1 MLHNV
6 LENAIKYGD
15 GKAVR
20 ITFDDE
26 ENCKLITGSNTGCT
40 LPEEECTYIFDSF
53 CRGSN
58 SYNINGS
65 GLGLYICKKI
75 LQKMDVDI
83 FAKIIKDEF
92 CVTAVLRKM

>member
-1 MLHNV
+1 MEDPHRISAYINLKIFHYINV
-6 LENAIKYGD
+6 
-15 GKAVR
+15 
-20 ITFDDE
+20 TFY
-26 ENCKLITGSNTGCT
+26 N
-40 LPEEECTYIFDSF
+40 IFDSF
-53 CRGSN
+53 YRGSN